1 MSSRRSS
8 MSRADMD
15 AALNQLRALWVELD
29 ERPRPGIAQRE
40 RAVKQATKILQNIA
54 DEFGAQR
61 I

>member
-1 MSSRRSS
+1 

-40 RAVKQATKILQNIA
+40 RAVKQATKILQDIA
-54 DEFGAQR
+54 DEFGAQG